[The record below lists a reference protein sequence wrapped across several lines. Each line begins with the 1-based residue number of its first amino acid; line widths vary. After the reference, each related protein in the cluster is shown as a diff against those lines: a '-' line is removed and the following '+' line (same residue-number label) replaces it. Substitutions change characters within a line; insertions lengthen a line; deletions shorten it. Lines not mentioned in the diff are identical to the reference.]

1 MADTVLD
8 IAITPNRGD
17 CLSILGLAREVAA
30 LFGLKL
36 KQPAVRSAMLKPR
49 VGPPAANGSQAEP

>member
-1 MADTVLD
+1 MLD

-30 LFGLKL
+30 LFGSKL
-36 KQPAVRSAMLKPR
+36 KQPAVKAAMLKAR
-49 VGPPAANGSQAEP
+49 GSQAAEPPLDSR